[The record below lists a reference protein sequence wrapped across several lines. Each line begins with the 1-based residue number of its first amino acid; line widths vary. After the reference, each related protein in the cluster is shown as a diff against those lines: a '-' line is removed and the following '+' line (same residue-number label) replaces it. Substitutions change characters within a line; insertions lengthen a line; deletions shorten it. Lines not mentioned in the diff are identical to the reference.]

1 MTTPLRADRNV
12 SSRITVV
19 MATYNGEKYV
29 EEQFKSLLNQEL
41 LPSEIIVSDDGSSDR
56 TLPIIRDL
64 LPQAGCAPRVR
75 VIENA
80 ENLGFGGNFLTAAS
94 VATTEL
100 VAFCDQDDIWRA
112 DKLAKTEAAFTDPS
126 AVLCV
131 HPASTIDGTAAPIGE
146 FTQGIRGRRTRG
158 PLTHDPWGVFYGF
171 SMTFRRSLLDL
182 HPFRQRPVDYIS
194 GKGRMG
200 HDRWIQFLA
209 NIAGD
214 TIELDEP
221 LIAYRQHGQNLYG
234 AGVRPAEQPLSRQAA
249 IARGRIYADAARDCR
264 AILDQLDP
272 AVSRT
277 FPRLNLQKAVR
288 FWDKVVEIDARRL
301 ALYEA
306 RSRLS
311 SLSLFL
317 SNLRHQTYKDVA
329 DHKFRLKAAVKD
341 GLIAAFN

>member
-1 MTTPLRADRNV
+1 MTTPPRSDRTV
-12 SSRITVV
+12 STRITVV

-29 EEQFKSLLNQEL
+29 EEQFKSLLNQER
-41 LPSEIIVSDDGSSDR
+41 LPYEIIVSDDGSSDR
-56 TLPIIRDL
+56 TLSIIGDL
-64 LPQAGCAPRVR
+64 LPNADGAPRVR
-75 VIENA
+75 VIENP

-94 VATTEL
+94 AATTEL
-100 VAFCDQDDIWRA
+100 VAFCDQDDIWRD
-112 DKLAKTEAAFTDPS
+112 DKLSKTEEAFADP
-126 AVLCV
+126 ATVLCV
-131 HPASTIDGTAAPIGE
+131 HPASTIDGAGAPIGE
-146 FTQGIRGRRTRG
+146 FTQGIRGRLARG

-182 HPFRQRPVDYIS
+182 HPFPQRPVDYIS

-221 LIAYRQHGQNLYG
+221 LIAYRQHGQNLFG
-234 AGVRPAEQPLSRQAA
+234 AGVRLAEKPLSRQAA
-249 IARGRIYADAARDCR
+249 INRGRIYAGAARDCR

-272 AVSRT
+272 AVSKT
-277 FPRLNLQKAVR
+277 FPHLDLPAAKRL
-288 FWDKVVEIDARRL
+288 WDRVVEIDTRRL

-306 RSRLS
+306 RSRMS
-311 SLSLFL
+311 SFSLFV

-329 DHKFRLKAAVKD
+329 DQKFRLKAAVKD
-341 GLIAAFN
+341 GLIAAFS